1 MNSLLRHLK
10 QKPVSGKHHPAL
22 LRQKNITTRN
32 LIFIIFRV
40 VCSQRTYQ
48 EASKNIK
55 FYSHVVCFV
64 LSGIFSM
71 FFVDILELIDRKIV
85 IICI

>member
-1 MNSLLRHLK
+1 MKSLLR
-10 QKPVSGKHHPAL
+10 
-22 LRQKNITTRN
+22 
-32 LIFIIFRV
+32 V
-40 VCSQRTYQ
+40 VCNSKTYQ

-55 FYSHVVCFV
+55 FYSYVVCFV

-71 FFVDILELIDRKIV
+71 FFVDILEVIDRKIV